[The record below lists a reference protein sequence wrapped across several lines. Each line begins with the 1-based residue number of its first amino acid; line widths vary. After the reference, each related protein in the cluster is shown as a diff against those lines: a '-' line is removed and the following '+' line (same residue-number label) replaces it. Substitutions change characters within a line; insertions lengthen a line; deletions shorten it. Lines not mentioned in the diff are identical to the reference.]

1 MDGQEVDVTTVLI
14 VVGLVV
20 LAVVLGL
27 AFRGTEPQR
36 LRRAWFR
43 STPLPRLQAE
53 ELLARHLM
61 ALKGRFPGRSE
72 AWYLKKIL
80 SDLKRDRR

>member
-1 MDGQEVDVTTVLI
+1 MDDRSTLI
-14 VVGLVV
+14 VVGVVV
-20 LAVVLGL
+20 LVIVLAGL
-27 AFRGTEPQR
+27 LLRGTEAQR

-43 STPLPRLQAE
+43 NTPLPRPQAQE
-53 ELLARHLM
+53 ALARHLM
-61 ALKGRFPGRSE
+61 ALKERFPGRSE

>member
-1 MDGQEVDVTTVLI
+1 MDGQEVDVGTVLI

-20 LAVVLGL
+20 LAVILGL
-27 AFRGTEPQR
+27 VFRGTEAQR

-43 STPLPRLQAE
+43 NTPLPRPQAE
-53 ELLARHLM
+53 ESLARHLM
-61 ALKGRFPGRSE
+61 ALKERFPGRTE

-80 SDLKRDRR
+80 SDLQRDRR

>member
-1 MDGQEVDVTTVLI
+1 VDGTSALIFAGVVVL
-14 VVGLVV
+14 VVAVGLV
-20 LAVVLGL
+20 L
-27 AFRGTEPQR
+27 RGTEAQR

-43 STPLPRLQAE
+43 NTPLPRLQAE
-53 ELLARHLM
+53 ESLARHLM
-61 ALKGRFPGRSE
+61 ALKERFPGRTE